1 MCIRDRFRGHYLLFH
16 VLYRLRDRLAGE
28 RLGRLRVDPLS
39 IVLEFEA
46 LPCDGTALAPGEPDF
61 APCYADLARLATVTI
76 TEVAEL
82 LRHFHA
88 ARRRD
93 ERRRAALAVLDLRD
107 PIDAAAIKRRY
118 RRLAMR
124 HHPDRGG
131 DGRRLGEINAALVV
145 LEEELDRC
153 V

>member
-1 MCIRDRFRGHYLLFH
+1 
-16 VLYRLRDRLAGE
+16 
-28 RLGRLRVDPLS
+28 
-39 IVLEFEA
+39 
-46 LPCDGTALAPGEPDF
+46 PCGGTALAPSEPDF
-61 APCYADLARLATVTI
+61 APCYADLARLATMTI
-76 TEVAEL
+76 AEIAEL
-82 LRHFHA
+82 LRYFHA

-131 DGRRLGEINAALVV
+131 DGQRLGEINAALAV
-145 LEEELDRC
+145 LEEKFDRC